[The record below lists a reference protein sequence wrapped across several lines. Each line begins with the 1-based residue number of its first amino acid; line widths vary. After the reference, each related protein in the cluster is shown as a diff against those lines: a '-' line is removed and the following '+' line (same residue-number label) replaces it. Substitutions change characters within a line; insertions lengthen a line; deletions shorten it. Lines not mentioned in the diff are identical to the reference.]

1 MRACTHSAAAK
12 VIMNGLNGLN
22 GLGEADGSDM
32 GNLAFHDN
40 SGVILYRVIQIK
52 SIIQPP
58 VPAPAKLV
66 DY

>member
-12 VIMNGLNGLN
+12 VIMNGLN